1 METGKQLEWLRG
13 GEGAQ
18 RVFGEPYDR
27 PDGAT
32 VIPVAQ
38 VTGGRCPRATP
49 LGVFV
54 VHEGRASWTPAV
66 DGTRIALLGGLI
78 GLVAAGLATAA
89 VLRRPPWP
97 DISIHKIMKNH

>member
-1 METGKQLEWLRG
+1 MGTGENLERLRG
-13 GEGAQ
+13 GETAQ

-32 VIPVAQ
+32 VIPVAR
-38 VTGGRCPRATP
+38 VTGGRRPRATP

-54 VHEGRASWTPAV
+54 VHDGKASWTPAV
-66 DGTRIALLGGLI
+66 DGTRTMLLGGI
-78 GLVAAGLATAA
+78 VGLVAAGLATAA

-97 DISIHKIMKNH
+97 DVSVQVIKKH

>member
-1 METGKQLEWLRG
+1 MGAGEDLERLRSR
-13 GEGAQ
+13 EAAQ

-32 VIPVAQ
+32 VIPVAN
-38 VTGGRCPRATP
+38 VRGGRRPRATP

-54 VHEGRASWTPAV
+54 VRDGKASWTPAV
-66 DGTRIALLGGLI
+66 DGTRTALLGGLI
-78 GLVAAGLATAA
+78 GLIAAGLATAA

-97 DISIHKIMKNH
+97 DISIQKTTKR

>member
-1 METGKQLEWLRG
+1 MGAGEELEWLRG
-13 GEGAQ
+13 AERAQ

-32 VIPVAQ
+32 VIPVAR
-38 VTGGRCPRATP
+38 VTAGRRPRATP

-54 VHEGRASWTPAV
+54 VHEGKASWTPAV
-66 DGTRIALLGGLI
+66 DSTRIALLGGLI

-97 DISIHKIMKNH
+97 DISIHKITKH